1 MSRDVCG
8 ICWCPYDEEGKCGC
22 ENVQVIN
29 PAPTKVMWGTCI
41 RCGKPVRSDD
51 DIHTCTPKAM
61 QMADELYRHGTLN
74 NPTEAA
80 DELVRLYEENSELL
94 GVLKH
99 ARDLV
104 AEWGACASAYEK
116 ERYGLELDLK
126 QLNAAIQRAEKH
138 T

>member
-1 MSRDVCG
+1 M
-8 ICWCPYDEEGKCGC
+8 K
-22 ENVQVIN
+22 
-29 PAPTKVMWGTCI
+29 GTCI
-41 RCGKPVRSDD
+41 RCGKPFRSVD
-51 DIHTCTPKAM
+51 DIHTCTPPRALVLADALLEPVVLDKHAM
-61 QMADELYRHGTLN
+61 Q
-74 NPTEAA
+74 AA
-80 DELVRLYEENSELL
+80 DELRRLYEENSELL

-116 ERYGLELDLK
+116 EKYGLELDLK